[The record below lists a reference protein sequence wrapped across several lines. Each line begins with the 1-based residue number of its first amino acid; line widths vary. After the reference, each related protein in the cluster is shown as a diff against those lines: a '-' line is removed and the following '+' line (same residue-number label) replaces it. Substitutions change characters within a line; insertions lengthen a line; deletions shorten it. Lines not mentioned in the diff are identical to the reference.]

1 MLKPEASQIIIKA
14 KNIKLVDSIDPFNL
28 SQNVLKSDPPILLS
42 QTIQSSDDLK
52 VKELND
58 RAKSPNKIESLNLLD
73 K

>member
-28 SQNVLKSDPPILLS
+28 SQNVLKSDLPISLS

-52 VKELND
+52 VKEFND